1 MVFIMEGE
9 DMNSDGV
16 GLGRPKIEI
25 DGETLYDLA
34 VRGMNKKAMAEELG
48 VSRPTLSS
56 RIADIQAK
64 QGLLL
69 QYRALQNLQL
79 TELQARCLEAITPE
93 KIEEAPLRDLVF
105 AYKVLKD
112 KELIDTGK
120 PTELRGI
127 MHYLVQL
134 EKEELAASIPP
145 PASGDFQDA
154 DFKEVNRD
162 DLSSYTPDL

>member
-1 MVFIMEGE
+1 MVYIAEKPRKE
-9 DMNSDGV
+9 VDTEV
-16 GLGRPKIEI
+16 
-25 DGETLYDLA
+25 LYDLMEKG
-34 VRGMNKKAMAEELG
+34 VPKKNIAEELG
-48 VSRPTLSS
+48 VSVPTLQS
-56 RIADIQAK
+56 RIADIQRK
-64 QGLLL
+64 QGIIM

-127 MHYLVQL
+127 MHYLIQL
-134 EKEELAASIPP
+134 EKEEAAVNKPV
-145 PASGDFQDA
+145 DFEDA
-154 DFKEVNRD
+154 DFEEVSSKE
-162 DLSSYTPDL
+162 DLTKYTPQL